1 MVEQSKPEIY
11 GKIAVLRRIV
21 LRPIRLNK
29 SQDETGFMDHERGQ
43 IFCALL
49 PKPAAY
55 RKNLSCLKAP

>member
-43 IFCALL
+43 IFRALL
-49 PKPAAY
+49 LKPTEY
-55 RKNLSCLKAP
+55 LKNWSRLTAP